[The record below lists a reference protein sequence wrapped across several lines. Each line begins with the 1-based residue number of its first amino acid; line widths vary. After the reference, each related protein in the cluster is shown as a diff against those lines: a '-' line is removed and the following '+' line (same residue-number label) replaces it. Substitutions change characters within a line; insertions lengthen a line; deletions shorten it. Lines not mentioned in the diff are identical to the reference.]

1 MSYDVEYKQGDV
13 DTAGF
18 VLSDDDGAIDLTDK
32 TVTYVMK
39 NLQTGEIRYEIS
51 CTPGGTVN
59 GIYYSAAHGGGTV
72 PFSGTETS
80 TSGQYKSE
88 FVVTGTNFVR
98 HVPSGNN
105 YKSVMIWEKV

>member
-13 DTAGF
+13 DTVGF

-39 NLQTGEIRYEIS
+39 DLQTGDVRYEIS
-51 CTPGGTVN
+51 CTLGGTVN
-59 GIYYSAAHGGGTV
+59 GIYYSAAQGGGTV
-72 PFSGTETS
+72 PFSGTETT
-80 TSGQYKSE
+80 TSGQFKSE

-98 HVPSGNN
+98 HIPSGNN
-105 YKSVMIWEKV
+105 YKSIMIWEKV